1 MDDNKTTPEQS
12 PYRHWQLANDEKG
25 IAWLAFDQAES
36 GTNTLS
42 SIVMQELAQVLDDVG
57 RDLPRA
63 LIIYSRKK
71 NGFAAGADI
80 KEFTE
85 LKEEPQAYE
94 LIRSGQRVFEKLA
107 ALPCPT
113 IAMIHGFAL
122 GGGLELALACRYRIA
137 ADDEGTQLGLPE
149 VKLGIHPGFGGTVRS
164 VSVMGVSAAMDLMLS
179 GRSLNAHQALARGL
193 VDRIAE
199 PDELREH
206 TLNLA
211 LTPPRPHTAPFLQR
225 LLGLAPLRPLVAGAL
240 NRKLA
245 ARVRCEHYPAPYA
258 MVRLWQRHGGRL
270 RSESFEAEAHSI
282 ARLMCGETAQNLVR
296 VFFLQNRLKGLGRG
310 TDFKPRRVHVIGA
323 GTMGGDIAAWCAARG
338 IVVTLQDREA
348 QYVERALARAN
359 KFFERKLKDEK
370 KIEAAAARLT
380 MDLTGDAAA
389 DADVVIEAIFEDRD
403 AKTAL
408 LREIEPRLGS
418 EAVLATNT
426 SSIPLAT
433 LAAALAKPERLIG
446 LHFFNPVA
454 KMPLV
459 EVVAGDATSPEA
471 AAKGL
476 VVVRAIGKL
485 PVPVKSAPGFLV
497 NRILAP
503 YLMAALT
510 AWDEGIALEA
520 LDRAAENFGMPMGPA
535 ELADTVGL
543 DVLFSVAEVLK
554 DTISIPPPKALRDLV
569 DAGHL
574 GRKNGRGLYVWQDGK
589 AQKQTKPAAGA
600 DAELQERL
608 ILPLL
613 NEAVRCLREGIVADA
628 DLLDAG
634 VIFGTGFAPFRGG
647 PIHYARRADP
657 VEIKARLTTLAQK
670 YGEVYR
676 PDSGWDEL

>member
-1 MDDNKTTPEQS
+1 MGPRIRTVLKMDDKKATPEQS
-12 PYRHWQLANDEKG
+12 SYRHWQLARDEKG

-36 GTNTLS
+36 GTNTLGS
-42 SIVMQELAQVLDDVG
+42 TVMQELAQVLDDIG
-57 RDLPRA
+57 RDVPRA
-63 LIIYSRKK
+63 LIVYSRKK
-71 NGFAAGADI
+71 SGFAAGADI
-80 KEFTE
+80 KEFIE

-94 LIRSGQRVFEKLA
+94 LIRSGQQVFERLA

-137 ADDEGTQLGLPE
+137 ATDEHTQLGLPE

-164 VSVMGVSAAMDLMLS
+164 VAVMGVSAAMDLMLT
-179 GRSLNAHQALARGL
+179 GHSLNARQALARGL

-211 LTPPRPHTAPFLQR
+211 LAPPRPHTAPFLQR
-225 LLGLAPLRPLVAGAL
+225 LLGLAPLRPLIAGTL

-245 ARVRCEHYPAPYA
+245 ARVRREHYPAPYA

-270 RSESFEAEAHSI
+270 QPQSFEAEAHSI

-323 GTMGGDIAAWCAARG
+323 GTMGGDIAAWCASRG
-338 IVVTLQDREA
+338 ITVTLQDREA

-359 KFFERKLKDEK
+359 KFFERKLKDAK
-370 KIEAAAARLT
+370 NIEAATARLT
-380 MDLTGDAAA
+380 MDLAGNAVA

-408 LREIEPRLGS
+408 LREIEPRLAPD
-418 EAVLATNT
+418 AVLATNT
-426 SSIPLAT
+426 SSIPLST
-433 LAAALAKPERLIG
+433 LAQALSAPERLIG

-459 EVVAGDATSPEA
+459 EVVSGDATAPEA

-476 VVVRAIGKL
+476 ATARAIGKL
-485 PVPVKSAPGFLV
+485 PVPVKSTPGFLV

-503 YLMAALT
+503 YLMAALV
-510 AWDEGIALEA
+510 AWDQGIALEA
-520 LDRAAENFGMPMGPA
+520 LDRAAEDFGMPMGPPN
-535 ELADTVGL
+535 LP
-543 DVLFSVAEVLK
+543 
-554 DTISIPPPKALRDLV
+554 IPSAS
-569 DAGHL
+569 
-574 GRKNGRGLYVWQDGK
+574 
-589 AQKQTKPAAGA
+589 T
-600 DAELQERL
+600 
-608 ILPLL
+608 
-613 NEAVRCLREGIVADA
+613 CC
-628 DLLDAG
+628 
-634 VIFGTGFAPFRGG
+634 
-647 PIHYARRADP
+647 
-657 VEIKARLTTLAQK
+657 
-670 YGEVYR
+670 YR
-676 PDSGWDEL
+676 SPSC